1 MVAGQ
6 LTTSVA
12 SMCEELSG
20 KVSDSSRAVVEEVA
34 SRLGQ
39 PLRVAVAGRLKAGK
53 STLVNA
59 LIGRRVAPTAAGEC
73 TRVVTQFRY
82 GPADRVDVID
92 RGGRKHA
99 VPLDA
104 SGMIPTTLPIPA
116 DDAAMIDVQLSSDR
130 LRDLIVVD
138 TPGLQSI
145 NTDISDAAREMLFA
159 APMAD
164 DVDDDSREAVAGAE
178 AIIYVFTQQVRA
190 DDVEALE
197 AFAKASQQLSS
208 SPMNS
213 LALYNKA
220 DKLAPGPGQDPWPV
234 AGPIAADQSQI
245 LRRAVCDVV
254 PVVGLLAETAEAGL
268 LTAADCEALRTLAG
282 LDEEKRALM
291 LASAGL
297 FTSTEGPVDVDQRRR
312 LLERLDLYG
321 IHFAI
326 AHLQADPHLATGELV
341 RLLFAASGFPR
352 LRTTLHQ
359 IFGVRA
365 DVIKAG
371 WALSRL
377 DAAAASGPPGDRD
390 LLRGAVES
398 IVARPEYHRLPL
410 LEAAAS
416 VTTGQVALPEEME
429 AEVARLALTDDAGVV
444 LGLPDAARPQLR
456 RAAIEAAARWR
467 AFANGGATPAQARVA
482 NVVHRGFHLLAQRLG

>member
-1 MVAGQ
+1 
-6 LTTSVA
+6 
-12 SMCEELSG
+12 MCEDLTG
-20 KVSDSSRAVVEEVA
+20 KVSDSSRTVVEDVA
-34 SRLGQ
+34 ARLAQ

-82 GPADRVDVID
+82 GPADRIDVID
-92 RGGRKHA
+92 RTGAKHP

-104 SGMIPTTLPIPA
+104 GGMIPTSLPIPA
-116 DDAAMIDVQLSSDR
+116 DDAQLIDVQLSSDR
-130 LRDLIVVD
+130 LRDLTVVD
-138 TPGLQSI
+138 TPGLQSV
-145 NTDISDAAREMLFA
+145 NTDISDAARQMLK
-159 APMAD
+159 APIAE

-178 AIIYVFTQQVRA
+178 AIIYVFTQQVRG

-197 AFAKASQQLSS
+197 AFANASQQLSS

-213 LALYNKA
+213 LALYNKV

-234 AGPIAADQSQI
+234 AGPIAADQAGV
-245 LRRAVCDVV
+245 LKRAVCDVV

-291 LASAGL
+291 LASADL
-297 FTSTEGPVDVDQRRR
+297 FTSTDGPVEVGQRRR

-321 IHFAI
+321 IHFAL
-326 AHLQADPHLATGELV
+326 AHLQTNPHIATGELV

-377 DAAAASGPPGDRD
+377 DAAAASGPPADRD

-398 IVARPEYHRLPL
+398 VVARPEYHRLPL
-410 LEAAAS
+410 LEAAAQ
-416 VTTGQVALPEEME
+416 VTTGRVPLPEQME
-429 AEVARLALTDDAGVV
+429 AEVARLALTDDANVV
-444 LGLPDAARPQLR
+444 LGLEEAPRPQQR

>member
-12 SMCEELSG
+12 SMCEELAG
-20 KVSDSSRAVVEEVA
+20 KVSAASRPVVEEVA

-82 GPADRVDVID
+82 GPADRIDVIA
-92 RGGRKHA
+92 RNGSKHP

-104 SGMIPTTLPIPA
+104 AGMIPTTLPIPA
-116 DDAAMIDVQLSSDR
+116 DEAAMIDVQLSSDR

-138 TPGLQSI
+138 TPGLQSV

-159 APMAD
+159 APIAE
-164 DVDDDSREAVAGAE
+164 DVDDDSRAAVESAE

-197 AFAKASQQLSS
+197 AFAKASQQMAS
-208 SPMNS
+208 SPMNA
-213 LALYNKA
+213 LGLYNKA

-234 AGPIAADQSQI
+234 AGPIAADQGAI
-245 LRRAVCDVV
+245 LRRTVCDVV

-282 LDEEKRALM
+282 LDEDKRALM

-297 FTSTEGPVDVDQRRR
+297 FLNTEGPVDKHQRQR

-326 AHLQADPHLATGELV
+326 AHLGANPHLATGELV

-377 DAAAASGPPGDRD
+377 DAAAASGPAADRD

-410 LEAAAS
+410 LEAAAQ
-416 VTTGQVALPEEME
+416 VTTGQVALPEAME

-444 LGLPDAARPQLR
+444 LGLPDAPRPQLR

>member
-12 SMCEELSG
+12 GMCDDLAG
-20 KVSDSSRAVVEEVA
+20 KVSASTRPVVEEVA
-34 SRLGQ
+34 ARLAQ

-82 GPADRVDVID
+82 GPADRVDVIARD
-92 RGGRKHA
+92 GKKHA

-138 TPGLQSI
+138 TPGLQSV

-159 APMAD
+159 APIAD

-178 AIIYVFTQQVRA
+178 AIIYVVTQQVRA
-190 DDVEALE
+190 DDIEALE
-197 AFAKASQQLSS
+197 AFAKASQQLAS

-234 AGPIAADQSQI
+234 AGPIAAEQSAI
-245 LRRAVCDVV
+245 LHRAVCDVV

-282 LDEEKRALM
+282 LDEDKRALM

-297 FTSTEGPVDVDQRRR
+297 FVSTEGPVDQAQRQR

-326 AHLQADPHLATGELV
+326 AHLQSNPHLATGELV

-371 WALSRL
+371 WALGRL
-377 DAAAASGPPGDRD
+377 DAAAASGPPADRD

-398 IVARPEYHRLPL
+398 VVARPEYHRLPL
-410 LEAAAS
+410 LEAAAQ
-416 VTTGQVALPEEME
+416 VTTGQVALPPDME
-429 AEVARLALTDDAGVV
+429 AEVARLALTDEAGVV
-444 LGLPDAARPQLR
+444 LGREGATRPELR
-456 RAAIEAAARWR
+456 KAAIEAASRWR

>member
-20 KVSDSSRAVVEEVA
+20 KVSGSSRAVVEEVA

-82 GPADRVDVID
+82 GPADRVDVIARD
-92 RGGRKHA
+92 GRSHA

-104 SGMIPTTLPIPA
+104 GGMIPTTLPIPA

-130 LRDLIVVD
+130 LRDLIVID
-138 TPGLQSI
+138 TPGLQSV

-159 APMAD
+159 APIAE

-178 AIIYVFTQQVRA
+178 AIIYVVTQQVRA

-234 AGPIAADQSQI
+234 AGPIAADQAAI

-297 FTSTEGPVDVDQRRR
+297 FTSTDGPVDVDQRRR

-321 IHFAI
+321 INFAI
-326 AHLQADPHLATGELV
+326 AHLQANPHLATGELV

-377 DAAAASGPPGDRD
+377 EGAASSGPPGDRD

-444 LGLPDAARPQLR
+444 LGMPEAPRPQLR
-456 RAAIEAAARWR
+456 RAAIAAASRWR

>member
-1 MVAGQ
+1 
-6 LTTSVA
+6 
-12 SMCEELSG
+12 MCEELAG
-20 KVSDSSRAVVEEVA
+20 KVSDASRPVVDEVA
-34 SRLGQ
+34 ERLRQ

-82 GPADRVDVID
+82 GPSDRVDVI
-92 RGGRKHA
+92 GRDGRAHS
-99 VPLDA
+99 VPLDVG
-104 SGMIPTTLPIPA
+104 GMIPTSLPIPA
-116 DDAAMIDVQLSSDR
+116 DQAAMIDVQLSSDR

-138 TPGLQSI
+138 TPGLQSV

-159 APMAD
+159 APIAD
-164 DVDDDSREAVAGAE
+164 DVDDDSRAAVAGAE
-178 AIIYVFTQQVRA
+178 AIIYVITQQVRA
-190 DDVEALE
+190 DDVDALE
-197 AFAKASQQLSS
+197 AFAKATQQLSS

-220 DKLAPGPGQDPWPV
+220 DKLAPGPGRDPWPV
-234 AGPIAADQSQI
+234 AGPIAADQAGV

-297 FTSTEGPVDVDQRRR
+297 FTSTDGPVDTEQRQR

-326 AHLQADPHLATGELV
+326 AHLQANPQLATGELV

-352 LRTTLHQ
+352 LRQTLHQ

-371 WALSRL
+371 WALARL
-377 DAAAASGPPGDRD
+377 DAAAASGPAADRD

-410 LEAAAS
+410 LEAAAA
-416 VTTGQVALPEEME
+416 VTTGQVPLPEDME
-429 AEVARLALTDDAGVV
+429 AEVARLALTDDAATV
-444 LGLPDAARPQLR
+444 LAMPAAGGAEL
-456 RAAIEAAARWR
+456 RAAAIAAASRWR

-482 NVVHRGFHLLAQRLG
+482 NVVHRGFHLLAQRLS